1 MNFEKII
8 NYFRRLGKVFRE
20 KFAGLNFKKRDKSLK
35 VRKAGIRS
43 KWNRKQAEKSP
54 EDRVTVLDMADV
66 FLKTLKLLS
75 DFFYVVIIVLT
86 LFGAG
91 LGLGYLGSQ
100 IQSVPL
106 IKDKTLLNQIGE
118 VSLVSSMSYSD
129 SKKIADIDTDLLEL
143 LLKVMQFLI
152 MLKMPL
158 LLLRMKISI
167 SIRGLYQK
175 LSLEPWYPQSW
186 G

>member
-129 SKKIADIDTDLLEL
+129 SKKIADIDTDLLRTPIESDA
-143 LLKVMQFLI
+143 
-152 MLKMPL
+152 
-158 LLLRMKISI
+158 ISNNVKNAI
-167 SIRGLYQK
+167 IATEDENFNKHKGVVPKAVFRALVS
-175 LSLEPWYPQSW
+175 SV
-186 G
+186 

>member
-1 MNFEKII
+1 M
-8 NYFRRLGKVFRE
+8 
-20 KFAGLNFKKRDKSLK
+20 
-35 VRKAGIRS
+35 
-43 KWNRKQAEKSP
+43 
-54 EDRVTVLDMADV
+54 
-66 FLKTLKLLS
+66 
-75 DFFYVVIIVLT
+75 VIIVLT

-129 SKKIADIDTDLLEL
+129 SKRLLILIRTCLEL